1 MRRSALLHFA
11 AYALLRHQDEAG
23 RSRVTWKVIK
33 IRSQGSRLHEAD
45 RTPPLRWA
53 DIVILGCTKIILLIG
68 PEDTVLPVF
77 DTTRIHAEAA
87 MDFAL
92 GDLHADAGQ

>member
-1 MRRSALLHFA
+1 MK
-11 AYALLRHQDEAG
+11 QIE
-23 RSRVTWKVIK
+23 
-33 IRSQGSRLHEAD
+33 RLHRAG
-45 RTPPLRWA
+45 A

>member
-1 MRRSALLHFA
+1 M
-11 AYALLRHQDEAG
+11 HQNHHA
-23 RSRVTWKVIK
+23 V
-33 IRSQGSRLHEAD
+33 
-45 RTPPLRWA
+45 
-53 DIVILGCTKIILLIG
+53 G

-92 GDLHADAGQ
+92 GDLRADAGQ